1 MPVSAS
7 ATTLTLLCLLAAAG
21 AAPPADDIVSRV
33 RHHNFGMYSYS
44 YTQSTS
50 ATTELTAFAKKYGLR
65 DILQYVCGGIH
76 LMPPGRFANFVNRVG
91 EGSGATVTAMF
102 DRTQWGTDTSPYSIV
117 AKLKWYKAVRS
128 ILIGTYNNH
137 YSLAGVTFDIEDLSP
152 QHYVT
157 LTSYAED
164 QWNTLVPRD
173 AWAHETISFQLGS
186 KEDST
191 AAKIVSGDIV
201 DRIYWENYRNTEAE
215 VFDFADNMLNQ
226 VDPTGNGEAVLAV
239 NTICCLPNPCSN
251 EGARS
256 FPEKAERS
264 FCRQNAIPG
273 GGGAKMSPEYML
285 DTLDQVRDT
294 LYKKYPLVLRN
305 LPFYVYDYR
314 AFKVFLEGQDAVH
327 ATTCPAF
334 GLPEIAVSEI
344 AAMAVEA

>member
-239 NTICCLPNPCSN
+239 ENVHP
-251 EGARS
+251 ARRRS
-256 FPEKAERS
+256 VQHRSSKYIPTLRLRSKYAERFGRGDAGLLRPTIVVLMHHRFLQAGNTS
-264 FCRQNAIPG
+264 ITIDVAILVLLLLLLLVVVVVKCVVIVPPSRPG
-273 GGGAKMSPEYML
+273 GG
-285 DTLDQVRDT
+285 
-294 LYKKYPLVLRN
+294 
-305 LPFYVYDYR
+305 
-314 AFKVFLEGQDAVH
+314 FLGIIPARRGQRCGGTEG
-327 ATTCPAF
+327 
-334 GLPEIAVSEI
+334 
-344 AAMAVEA
+344 